1 MSDSSVIEVQPGT
14 AAPVVLEAEDIR
26 KSFQVGDRQIG
37 VLHGAH
43 LSLSRGERLCL
54 MGASGAGKSTFLH
67 ILGLL
72 ERPTEGRVLI
82 QGVDA
87 WQLSNTER
95 AHMRNRSL
103 GFVFQFYHLLPE
115 LSALENVTLP
125 ARIAASHASSRAA
138 APLSLSEA
146 TDRAEASL
154 ERFGLQDRLDH
165 RPSQLSGG
173 EQQRVAIARALLL
186 DPPILIADEPTGNL
200 DTATGARVLE
210 LLLEEQSTRGLSMI
224 LVTHD
229 PRIAESCDRVL
240 AIQDGQ
246 IQSDSGVEIPH

>member
-1 MSDSSVIEVQPGT
+1 MSEDPEVMAKDMSDKPILM
-14 AAPVVLEAEDIR
+14 AKDIR
-26 KSFQVGDRQIG
+26 KSFQIGDREVG

-43 LSLSRGERLCL
+43 LHLRRGERLCM

-72 ERPTEGRVLI
+72 ERPTEGLVLLDN
-82 QGVDA
+82 QDA
-87 WQLSNTER
+87 WSMTNTER
-95 AHMRNRSL
+95 ASLRNRTL

-115 LSALENVTLP
+115 LNALENVVLP
-125 ARIAASHASSRAA
+125 ARIAAAHGAP
-138 APLSLSEA
+138 PLSLKEA
-146 TDRAEASL
+146 TERAKESL
-154 ERFGLQDRLDH
+154 ARFGLEKRMDH

-200 DTATGARVLE
+200 DTATGAKVLE
-210 LLLEEQSTRGLSMI
+210 LLLKEQEDRGLSMI

-229 PRIAESCDRVL
+229 PRIAEACDRVI

-246 IQSDSGVEIPH
+246 IQSDTGVEIPH

>member
-1 MSDSSVIEVQPGT
+1 MSEKPILIANDV
-14 AAPVVLEAEDIR
+14 R
-26 KSFQVGDRQIG
+26 KSFEVGDRQIG
-37 VLHGAH
+37 ILHGAH
-43 LSLSRGERLCL
+43 LSLNEGERLCL

-72 ERPTEGRVLI
+72 ERPTEGQVLLE
-82 QGVDA
+82 GTDA
-87 WQLSNTER
+87 WALNNIQR
-95 AHMRNRSL
+95 ASLRNRSL

-115 LSALENVTLP
+115 LNALENVVLP
-125 ARIAASHASSRAA
+125 ARIAASHKNPPFTLA
-138 APLSLSEA
+138 EA
-146 TDRAEASL
+146 TERAKQSL
-154 ERFGLQDRLDH
+154 VRFGLEHRMDH

-200 DTATGARVLE
+200 DTSTGGRVLD
-210 LLLEEQSTRGLSMI
+210 LLLKEQEDRGLSMI

-229 PRIAESCDRVL
+229 PRIADACDRVM

-246 IQSDSGVEIPH
+246 IQSDTGVQIPH

>member
-1 MSDSSVIEVQPGT
+1 MSD
-14 AAPVVLEAEDIR
+14 APILLAKDIR
-26 KSFQVGDRQIG
+26 KSFQVGDREIG

-43 LSLSRGERLCL
+43 LSLNRAERLCL

-72 ERPTEGRVLI
+72 ERPSEGEVLLDG
-82 QGVDA
+82 QDA
-87 WQLSNTER
+87 WSLNNLQR
-95 AHMRNRSL
+95 ASLRNRSL

-115 LSALENVTLP
+115 LNALENVVLP
-125 ARIAASHASSRAA
+125 ARIAASHKNS
-138 APLSLSEA
+138 PLTVPEA
-146 TDRAEASL
+146 TERARESL
-154 ERFGLQDRLDH
+154 AKFGLENRLDH

-173 EQQRVAIARALLL
+173 EQQRVAVARALLL
-186 DPPILIADEPTGNL
+186 DPPLLIADEPTGNL

-210 LLLEEQSTRGLSMI
+210 LLLKEQEDRGLSMI

-229 PRIAESCDRVL
+229 PRIAGACDRVM

-246 IQSDSGVEIPH
+246 IQSDTGVEIPH

>member
-1 MSDSSVIEVQPGT
+1 MNET
-14 AAPVVLEAEDIR
+14 TVLSAEGIR
-26 KSFQVGDRQIG
+26 KSFQVGERQIG

-43 LSLSRGERLCL
+43 LSLERGERLCL

-67 ILGLL
+67 ILGIL
-72 ERPTEGRVLI
+72 ERPTEGVVTI
-82 QGVDA
+82 NGIEA
-87 WQLSNTER
+87 WSLAATER
-95 AHMRNRSL
+95 ARLRNRSL

-115 LSALENVTLP
+115 LNALENVTLP
-125 ARIAASHASSRAA
+125 ARIAASHGDP
-138 APLSLSEA
+138 PLNLSEA
-146 TDRAEASL
+146 RERAEQSL
-154 ERFGLQDRLDH
+154 VKFGLADRLGH

-200 DTATGARVLE
+200 DTATGARVLD
-210 LLLEEQSTRGLSMI
+210 LLLEEQQTRGLSMI

-246 IQSDSGVEIPH
+246 IQSDSDVEIPH

>member
-1 MSDSSVIEVQPGT
+1 MSEGPILVAQ
-14 AAPVVLEAEDIR
+14 DIR
-26 KSFQVGDRQIG
+26 KSFQIGDRQIG
-37 VLHGAH
+37 ILHGAH
-43 LSLSRGERLCL
+43 LSLHKGERLCL

-72 ERPTEGRVLI
+72 ERPTEGEVLLS
-82 QGVDA
+82 GVDA
-87 WQLSNTER
+87 WSLSNIQR
-95 AHMRNRSL
+95 ASLRNRSL

-115 LSALENVTLP
+115 LSALENVVLP
-125 ARIAASHASSRAA
+125 ARIAAAHKN
-138 APLSLSEA
+138 APLTLAEA
-146 TDRAEASL
+146 TERARESL
-154 ERFGLQDRLDH
+154 AKFGLEDRLDH

-200 DTATGARVLE
+200 DTATGSRVLN
-210 LLLEEQSTRGLSMI
+210 LLLKEQEDRGLSMI

-229 PRIAESCDRVL
+229 SKIAEACDRVM

-246 IQSDSGVEIPH
+246 IQSDTGIEIPQ

>member
-1 MSDSSVIEVQPGT
+1 MSEG
-14 AAPVVLEAEDIR
+14 PVLSARNIR
-26 KSFQVGDRQIG
+26 KSFQVGDREIG

-43 LSLSRGERLCL
+43 LSLQTGERLCL

-67 ILGLL
+67 IMGLL
-72 ERPTEGRVLI
+72 ERPTEGEVLI
-82 QGVDA
+82 EGVSA
-87 WQLSNTER
+87 WELDNMAR
-95 AHMRNRSL
+95 AGLRNKAL

-115 LSALENVTLP
+115 LNALENVTLP
-125 ARIAASHASSRAA
+125 ARISASHGDALFTLNEAKERARE
-138 APLSLSEA
+138 SLVK
-146 TDRAEASL
+146 
-154 ERFGLQDRLDH
+154 FGLEHRLDH

-200 DTATGARVLE
+200 DTATGSHVLD
-210 LLLEEQSTRGLSMI
+210 LLLEEQQRRGLSMV

-229 PRIAESCDRVL
+229 PKIAASCDRVI

-246 IQSDSGVEIPH
+246 IQSDSGVKIPH

>member
-1 MSDSSVIEVQPGT
+1 MSEAGT
-14 AAPVVLEAEDIR
+14 LIAKDIR
-26 KSFQVGDRQIG
+26 KSFQVGDREIG

-43 LSLSRGERLCL
+43 LSLHRGERLCL

-72 ERPTEGRVLI
+72 ERPTEGEVLLN
-82 QGVDA
+82 GKDA
-87 WQLSNTER
+87 WAMSNTQR
-95 AHMRNRSL
+95 ASLRNRSL

-115 LSALENVTLP
+115 LNALENVVLP
-125 ARIAASHASSRAA
+125 ARIAAAHKD
-138 APLSLSEA
+138 APVGLSEA
-146 TDRAEASL
+146 TDRARESL
-154 ERFGLQDRLDH
+154 ARFGLEKRMDH

-200 DTATGARVLE
+200 DTGTGKRVLE
-210 LLLEEQSTRGLSMI
+210 LLLKEQEDRGLSMI

-229 PRIAESCDRVL
+229 PRIAEACDRVM

-246 IQSDSGVEIPH
+246 IQSDTGVEIPH